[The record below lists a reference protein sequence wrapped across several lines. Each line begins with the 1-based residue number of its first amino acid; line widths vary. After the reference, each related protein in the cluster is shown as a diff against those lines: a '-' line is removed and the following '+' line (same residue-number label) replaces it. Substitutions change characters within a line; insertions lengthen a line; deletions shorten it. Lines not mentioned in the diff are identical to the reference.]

1 MGDFWARVLAIRERS
16 PKAFD
21 LTLAVIAGMIIAYVM
36 TR

>member
-1 MGDFWARVLAIRERS
+1 MSDFWARVRAVREQS

-21 LTLAVIAGMIIAYVM
+21 LTIAVIAGMIIAYVM

>member
-1 MGDFWARVLAIRERS
+1 MGDFWARVRAVRERS

-21 LTLAVIAGMIIAYVM
+21 IAIAVIAGMIIAYVM

>member
-1 MGDFWARVLAIRERS
+1 MGDFIARVRGIREPS

>member
-1 MGDFWARVLAIRERS
+1 MNVIERLQELRARS

-21 LTLAVIAGMIIAYVM
+21 IALAVIAGMIIAYVM